1 MNSMNSMNS
10 VKLRKI
16 TLVSSFHELLAHLA
30 AGCID
35 AGDTGDTK
43 KRCDPICIAVLEICP
58 AIQCID
64 HCPQGAVAIFFSGRG

>member
-1 MNSMNSMNS
+1 MNSMNS

-35 AGDTGDTK
+35 AGDTK
-43 KRCDPICIAVLEICP
+43 KRCDPIRIAVLEICP

-64 HCPQGAVAIFFSGRG
+64 HCPQGAVAMFLSGRG